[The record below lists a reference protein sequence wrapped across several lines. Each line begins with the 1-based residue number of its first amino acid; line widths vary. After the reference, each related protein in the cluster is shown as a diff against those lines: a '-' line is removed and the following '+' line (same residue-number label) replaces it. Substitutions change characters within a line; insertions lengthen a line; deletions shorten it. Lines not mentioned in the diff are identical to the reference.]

1 MENKRLLIIDG
12 LNMFLRNYVINPT
25 LAPTGHPIG
34 GCIGFLKSL
43 QKVSGMFTP
52 DEIIIA
58 WDGHSGSAKR
68 KEMNKDYKAGRKPVR
83 FNRRMVELNEDEQVI
98 NKAEQYIKLVEYLN
112 ETPAIQIVV
121 DYVEADDIIAFAC
134 GHDKYREWDKYIIS
148 SDRDFFQLIN
158 DRVFLYRPIQK
169 KLVDEPSLLAEH
181 GIHPNNFALARA
193 VAGDQSDNLKGVGR
207 VGLGTLKK
215 RFDFLAKEKVYTVDD
230 LVQHCESVQKPL
242 QCHRRIAENRSVVEK
257 NYEIMQLYRPN
268 ISYMGKKTINYN
280 VVNFE
285 PEFNKLSITKLLFSD
300 GQGSMNLDAL
310 YRCFRAISET
320 NKK

>member
-1 MENKRLLIIDG
+1 MKNKKLMIIDG
-12 LNMFLRNYVINPT
+12 LNMFLRNYIVNPA

-43 QKVSGMFTP
+43 QKVCGMFTP

-83 FNRRMVELNEDEQVI
+83 FNRRMVELNEDEQVL

-112 ETPAIQIVV
+112 ETPTIQIVV

-134 GHDKYREWDKYIIS
+134 AHKKYEGWEKFIIS
-148 SDRDFFQLIN
+148 SDKDFFQLISE
-158 DRVFLYRPIQK
+158 DTYLYRPIQK

-193 VAGDQSDNLKGVGR
+193 IAGDKSDNLPGIPR
-207 VGLGTLKK
+207 AGLKTIKN
-215 RFDFLAKEKVYTVDD
+215 RFPFMGDEMIQTVESLAEHCRNVDKPVKLHTNILAGLD
-230 LVQHCESVQKPL
+230 L
-242 QCHRRIAENRSVVEK
+242 IEN
-257 NYEIMQLYRPN
+257 NYDIMQLYKPVM
-268 ISYMGKKTINYN
+268 SYSSKQVVKFAIEEFDPEWKKIEFQKHLMRDGQITLKFDKLFAN
-280 VVNFE
+280 
-285 PEFNKLSITKLLFSD
+285 FNKIIVDK
-300 GQGSMNLDAL
+300 
-310 YRCFRAISET
+310 
-320 NKK
+320 

>member
-1 MENKRLLIIDG
+1 
-12 LNMFLRNYVINPT
+12 MFLRNYIVNPA

-43 QKVSGMFTP
+43 QKVCGMFTP

-83 FNRRMVELNEDEQVI
+83 FNRRMVELNEDEQVL

-112 ETPAIQIVV
+112 ETPTIQIVV

-134 GHDKYREWDKYIIS
+134 AHKKYEGWEKFIIS
-148 SDRDFFQLIN
+148 SDKDFFQLISE
-158 DRVFLYRPIQK
+158 DTYLYRPIQK

-193 VAGDQSDNLKGVGR
+193 IAGDKSDNLPGIPR
-207 VGLGTLKK
+207 AGLKTIKN
-215 RFDFLAKEKVYTVDD
+215 RFPFMGDEMIQTVESLAEHCRNVDKPVKLHTNILAGLD
-230 LVQHCESVQKPL
+230 L
-242 QCHRRIAENRSVVEK
+242 IEN
-257 NYEIMQLYRPN
+257 NYDIMQLYKPVM
-268 ISYMGKKTINYN
+268 SYSSKQVVKFAIEEFDPEWKKIEFQKYLMRDGQITLKFDKLFAN
-280 VVNFE
+280 
-285 PEFNKLSITKLLFSD
+285 FNKIIVDK
-300 GQGSMNLDAL
+300 
-310 YRCFRAISET
+310 
-320 NKK
+320 